1 MKIIGVDKNSKKAF
15 NVLVYPGGTE
25 IGLEVAR
32 ALKPCKEVQLFSA
45 GLSGTPA
52 DFFFASHYNV
62 PVVSHVEWK
71 KKLNAVVRKEKITH
85 IYPAHDDVIIPLIEN
100 QTFFRAR
107 IVSSPLESCRIARSK
122 SFTVQKLSGIV
133 PVPEIFETLKSVV
146 NFPVFLKPDIG
157 NGSRGVSIAE
167 NLHEL
172 NETLRANPSLIIQ
185 EFLPGQEFTIDCFS
199 DRNDGV
205 LYAKGRLRSRIT
217 NGIASKSSFV
227 SNPLFHSYAKKIH
240 EAIPFH
246 GAWFFQLKESATGEL
261 KIMEVA
267 PRIGGTSGLSRA
279 SGVNLPLLSL
289 YENAGFS
296 VSIPP
301 CLEKVLIER
310 TLAPIFSHSMEF
322 NALYIDYDDTLILN
336 GAVNSLLVK
345 IVFQF
350 LNSNKPVVLV
360 TRHNGDILSSL
371 RKYRLDALFDKIV
384 HLQSGESKRSA
395 IEHTNIAFVD
405 DSFRELE
412 DLRMHRE
419 VTPIH
424 VSSIE
429 LLVKNHGN

>member
-1 MKIIGVDKNSKKAF
+1 MDSKSQKKSF

-32 ALKPCKEVQLFSA
+32 ALKPCKEVRLFSA

-62 PVVSHVEWK
+62 QSVSHAEWREEIK
-71 KKLNAVVRKEKITH
+71 AVVEKEKITH

-100 QTFFRAR
+100 QTFLEAR

-122 SFTVQKLSGIV
+122 SLTVQRLCGIV
-133 PVPEIFETLKSVV
+133 PVPEIFESSKSVL

-157 NGSRGVSIAE
+157 NGSRGVSIAR
-167 NLHEL
+167 NLHQLKEAIG
-172 NETLRANPSLIIQ
+172 ANPSLIIQ

-199 DRNDGV
+199 SRNDGV
-205 LYAKGRLRSRIT
+205 LYAQGRLRSRIT

-227 SNPLFHSYAKKIH
+227 ANPVFTSYAKKIH
-240 EAIPFH
+240 EVIPFH
-246 GAWFFQLKESATGEL
+246 GAWFFQVKESAYGDM

-289 YENAGFS
+289 YENAGIN

-301 CLEKVLIER
+301 CLEGVLIER
-310 TLAPIFSHSMEF
+310 TLAPVFSHSMEF
-322 NALYIDYDDTLILN
+322 NALYVDYDDTLILN
-336 GAVNSLLVK
+336 DAVNEQLVK
-345 IVFQF
+345 VAFQF
-350 LNSNKPVVLV
+350 LNCNKPVVLV
-360 TRHNGDILSSL
+360 TRHDGDIYSSL
-371 RKYRLDALFDKIV
+371 RKYRLDTLFDKVV
-384 HLQSGESKRSA
+384 HLQAGESKRSA
-395 IEHTNIAFVD
+395 IEHTNVAFVD
-405 DSFRELE
+405 DSFKELE

>member
-1 MKIIGVDKNSKKAF
+1 MDKKSKEVF

-32 ALKPCKEVQLFSA
+32 ALKPCKEVRLFSA

-52 DFFFASHYNV
+52 DFFFASHYIV
-62 PVVSHVEWK
+62 QPVSHADWQEELK
-71 KKLNAVVRKEKITH
+71 AVVEKEKITH

-100 QTFFRAR
+100 QTFLEAR

-122 SFTVQKLSGIV
+122 SLTVQRLSGIV
-133 PVPEIFETLKSVV
+133 PTPKLFEHPDMVP

-157 NGSRGVSIAE
+157 NGSRGVSIAY
-167 NLHEL
+167 NPKQL
-172 NETLRANPSLIIQ
+172 NEALYANPSLIIQ
-185 EFLPGQEFTIDCFS
+185 EFLPGSEYTIDCFS
-199 DRNDGV
+199 DRKDGI
-205 LYAKGRLRSRIT
+205 LYAQGRVRSRIT
-217 NGIASKSSFV
+217 NGIASRSSFV
-227 SNPLFHSYAKKIH
+227 SNPLFYSYAIKIQ
-240 EAIPFH
+240 EAIPFY
-246 GAWFFQLKESATGEL
+246 GAWFFQLKESASGEL

-289 YENAGFS
+289 YENAGIR

-301 CLEKVLIER
+301 SIDGVLLER
-310 TLAPIFSHSMEF
+310 TLAPVFSHRMEF

-336 GAVNSLLVK
+336 GAVNSQLVK
-345 IVFQF
+345 IAFQF

-371 RKYRLDALFDKIV
+371 RKHRLDALFDKVI

-395 IEHTNIAFVD
+395 IEHTNVAFVD

-412 DLRMHRE
+412 DLRMHLE

-429 LLVKNHGN
+429 LLVKYHGN

>member
-1 MKIIGVDKNSKKAF
+1 MDKKSKEFFK
-15 NVLVYPGGTE
+15 VLVYPGGTE

-32 ALKPCKEVQLFSA
+32 ALKPCKEVRLFSA

-62 PVVSHVEWK
+62 QPVSHADWQEELKVVVE
-71 KKLNAVVRKEKITH
+71 KEKITH

-100 QTFFRAR
+100 QTFLEAR

-122 SFTVQKLSGIV
+122 SLTVQRLSGIV
-133 PVPEIFETLKSVV
+133 PAPEIFKTTKSVV

-157 NGSRGVSIAE
+157 NGSRGVLTAR
-167 NLHEL
+167 NLNQL
-172 NETLRANPSLIIQ
+172 NEALGANPSLIIQ

-199 DRNDGV
+199 CRNNGV
-205 LYAKGRLRSRIT
+205 LYAQGRLRSRIT
-217 NGIASKSSFV
+217 SGIASRSSFV
-227 SNPLFHSYAKKIH
+227 SNPLFYSYAKKIH

-246 GAWFFQLKESATGEL
+246 GAWFFQLKESASGEM

-289 YENAGFS
+289 YENSGIKVA
-296 VSIPP
+296 IPP
-301 CLEKVLIER
+301 SLEGVLLER
-310 TLAPIFSHSMEF
+310 TLAPVFSHNMEF

-336 GAVNSLLVK
+336 GAVNSQLVK
-345 IVFQF
+345 VAFQF
-350 LNSNKPVVLV
+350 VNLNKPVVLV
-360 TRHNGDILSSL
+360 TRHNGDIHSSL
-371 RKYRLDALFDKIV
+371 RKYRLEALFDKIV
-384 HLQSGESKRSA
+384 HLQSGESKRTA
-395 IEHTNIAFVD
+395 IEHTKVAFVD

-412 DLRMHRE
+412 DLRLHQE

-424 VSSIE
+424 VASTD
-429 LLVKNHGN
+429 LLNEFKLKA